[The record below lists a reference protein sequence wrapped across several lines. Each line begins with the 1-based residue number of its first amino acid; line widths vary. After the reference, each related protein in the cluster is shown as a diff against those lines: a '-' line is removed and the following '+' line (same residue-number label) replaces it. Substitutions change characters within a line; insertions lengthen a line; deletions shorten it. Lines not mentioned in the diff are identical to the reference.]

1 MDVTWMEIPR
11 QTPSRD
17 RDWIVQ
23 SPILYLYPRRPT
35 SVYPKFQKQL
45 IDFRVP
51 FVPVPLSGF
60 VPVPLSGFV
69 PVPLSGFVPVPL
81 SGFIIQN
88 SPSCQYRTCPAF
100 RSRRNGRQGVAAP
113 HSTVE
118 AGEPTRGTPSREG
131 G

>member
-51 FVPVPLSGF
+51 FVPDTFSVQAEGASVDPRPVLISPDPRRAGRRYPSETCLPGYCESGRPRRGKPHGIA
-60 VPVPLSGFV
+60 V
-69 PVPLSGFVPVPL
+69 
-81 SGFIIQN
+81 
-88 SPSCQYRTCPAF
+88 SP
-100 RSRRNGRQGVAAP
+100 
-113 HSTVE
+113 
-118 AGEPTRGTPSREG
+118 
-131 G
+131 